1 MYIARSHGPRYKAV
15 RGGGEAR
22 WPRGRAR
29 GPHLDIVHVAR
40 ADARDGPV
48 PRAVR
53 TLYSNTIAG
62 SLRVHRLTGR
72 EETSDNKA
80 IRNET
85 TRHSLKTAC
94 GLRRSV
100 SGAYAFDT
108 SPPTRL

>member
-1 MYIARSHGPRYKAV
+1 MARAIKLYA
-15 RGGGEAR
+15 GGGKLAGPAAAR
-22 WPRGRAR
+22 AA
-29 GPHLDIVHVAR
+29 HIYIVHVAR